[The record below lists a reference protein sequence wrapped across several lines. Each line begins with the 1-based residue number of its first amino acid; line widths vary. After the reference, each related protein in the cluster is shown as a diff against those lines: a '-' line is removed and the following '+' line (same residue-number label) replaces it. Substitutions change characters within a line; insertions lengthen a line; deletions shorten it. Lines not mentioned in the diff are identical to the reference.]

1 MIHPNNLTNGEYEV
15 TSLGKNVPQFQ
26 GGTPVCS
33 YECGGYRAILVKD
46 PESFGPIKY
55 PHVLIVYRAID
66 NTSPIM
72 IITAEQGT
80 ISPTLLEKLPEE
92 LKGGFG
98 KNAGNKVFIGVFDE
112 KGHSNYS
119 SSSEYAILEEFES
132 KALLVMRNSLNLTC
146 RIRVIN
152 DTRRGRAFW
161 NYRLL
166 LYVIAAITLA
176 GVLIFLT
183 SVLLYK

>member
-33 YECGGYRAILVKD
+33 YECGGYRAILIKD

-80 ISPTLLEKLPEE
+80 I
-92 LKGGFG
+92 
-98 KNAGNKVFIGVFDE
+98 
-112 KGHSNYS
+112 
-119 SSSEYAILEEFES
+119 
-132 KALLVMRNSLNLTC
+132 
-146 RIRVIN
+146 
-152 DTRRGRAFW
+152 
-161 NYRLL
+161 
-166 LYVIAAITLA
+166 
-176 GVLIFLT
+176 
-183 SVLLYK
+183 